1 MKAVYK
7 LSRAILIFKDQI
19 ASKKFYGLPLHD
31 ENGKELWMSGC
42 TTIDILKL
50 SDVYGKIQL
59 FHIEH
64 HDDSNPMTRLEVTSA
79 SGCNGIIYE

>member
-7 LSRAILIFKDQI
+7 LSRAILIFKFQI
-19 ASKKFYGLPLHD
+19 ASKKFCGLPEHD
-31 ENGKELWMSGC
+31 ENGEDLWMAGC
-42 TTIDILKL
+42 VTIDILKL
-50 SDVYGKIQL
+50 SDIYEKIQL

-64 HDDSNPMTRLEVTSA
+64 PDDINPMTQLVVTSA